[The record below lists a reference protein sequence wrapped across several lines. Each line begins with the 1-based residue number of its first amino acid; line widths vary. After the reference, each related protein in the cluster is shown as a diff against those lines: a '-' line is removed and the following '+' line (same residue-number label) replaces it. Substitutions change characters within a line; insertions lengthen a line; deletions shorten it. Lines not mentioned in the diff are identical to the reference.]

1 MKIEVIKDDDK
12 GNITFEVDQEG
23 LEAIVAGLSAIDLVN
38 TLVDASTK
46 GPVGQ
51 VLVMAA
57 LQSID
62 KDIKDNYAK
71 LQKKMKEW
79 N

>member
-12 GNITFEVDQEG
+12 GNVTFEVDQEG

>member
-1 MKIEVIKDDDK
+1 MKIEVVKDDDK
-12 GNITFEVDQEG
+12 GNVTFEVDQEG